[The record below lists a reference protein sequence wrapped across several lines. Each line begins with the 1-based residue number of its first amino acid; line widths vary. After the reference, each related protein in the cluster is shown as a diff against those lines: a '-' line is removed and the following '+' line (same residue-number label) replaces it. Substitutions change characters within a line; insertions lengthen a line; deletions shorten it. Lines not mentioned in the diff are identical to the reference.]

1 MRIFREKPLTELV
14 KTRRA
19 TDSFISQPIAKED
32 LEQILKAGLEAPSSY
47 NPSALAFRRGS

>member
-1 MRIFREKPLTELV
+1 MSLADNHANLW
-14 KTRRA
+14 RA